1 MRDFNA
7 WLSTFRA
14 SIADYG
20 YYVDFPKIYKNVE
33 KIKVELNILN
43 SLIGSKNIEEEF
55 IQLVGKYPETLKCI
69 PLLLAVR
76 TNEIYA
82 IDGDG
87 EFTYSFK
94 EANQTNRA
102 ILRIYEKNRAV

>member
-43 SLIGSKNIEEEF
+43 SLIVLRKPPDSLGV
-55 IQLVGKYPETLKCI
+55 QC
-69 PLLLAVR
+69 
-76 TNEIYA
+76 
-82 IDGDG
+82 
-87 EFTYSFK
+87 SFSD
-94 EANQTNRA
+94 
-102 ILRIYEKNRAV
+102 EK

>member
-43 SLIGSKNIEEEF
+43 SLIGSKKHRRGIYTVSRKISGNIKVHSF
-55 IQLVGKYPETLKCI
+55 IACSK
-69 PLLLAVR
+69 
-76 TNEIYA
+76 NE
-82 IDGDG
+82 
-87 EFTYSFK
+87 
-94 EANQTNRA
+94 
-102 ILRIYEKNRAV
+102 

>member
-55 IQLVGKYPETLKCI
+55 IQLVGKYPETLKVHSFIACSK
-69 PLLLAVR
+69 
-76 TNEIYA
+76 NE
-82 IDGDG
+82 
-87 EFTYSFK
+87 
-94 EANQTNRA
+94 
-102 ILRIYEKNRAV
+102 

>member
-43 SLIGSKNIEEEF
+43 SLIGSKHRRGIYTVSRKISGNIKVHSF
-55 IQLVGKYPETLKCI
+55 IACSK
-69 PLLLAVR
+69 
-76 TNEIYA
+76 NE
-82 IDGDG
+82 
-87 EFTYSFK
+87 
-94 EANQTNRA
+94 
-102 ILRIYEKNRAV
+102 

>member
-33 KIKVELNILN
+33 KIKVELKKKGI
-43 SLIGSKNIEEEF
+43 IASKRRIRRIMKENG
-55 IQLVGKYPETLKCI
+55 LVS
-69 PLLLAVR
+69 
-76 TNEIYA
+76 
-82 IDGDG
+82 
-87 EFTYSFK
+87 TYS
-94 EANQTNRA
+94 QT
-102 ILRIYEKNRAV
+102 I

>member
-43 SLIGSKNIEEEF
+43 SLIGSKNIEKDFENVIKKYTVSRKISGNIKVHSF
-55 IQLVGKYPETLKCI
+55 IACSK
-69 PLLLAVR
+69 
-76 TNEIYA
+76 NE
-82 IDGDG
+82 
-87 EFTYSFK
+87 
-94 EANQTNRA
+94 
-102 ILRIYEKNRAV
+102 